1 MSDKIK
7 QLEKLGELLTKGEIS
22 DKEFQERKSQILGV
36 GVEQSKDKDLRE
48 NKKNT
53 VLTLPKTLKK
63 FIKFIS
69 HGSMEMLGVIDLLR
83 MKEVENIGT
92 KMAFFVKN
100 LNLRILI
107 KIQVEFY
114 QHFLV
119 TC

>member
-1 MSDKIK
+1 
-7 QLEKLGELLTKGEIS
+7 
-22 DKEFQERKSQILGV
+22 
-36 GVEQSKDKDLRE
+36 
-48 NKKNT
+48 
-53 VLTLPKTLKK
+53 
-63 FIKFIS
+63 
-69 HGSMEMLGVIDLLR
+69 MEMLGVIDLLR